1 MATFEEEMRKAVED
15 GFITEDGLPL
25 KCWKCESKD
34 LKFTGHYDGYIMV
47 EQSVKCNSCGAD
59 VGLWSYGHW
68 TV

>member
-1 MATFEEEMRKAVED
+1 MKKAVED
-15 GFITEDGLPL
+15 GYIKEDGFPL

-34 LKFTGHYDGYIMV
+34 LKFTNHYDCSATV
-47 EQSVKCNSCGAD
+47 EIDVKCNNCGED